1 MENLILSQKLE
12 ELKLGVDVRG
22 FNFTFFL
29 YTGISNEIN
38 NNEELSAK
46 IDFAISIEDWCF
58 SNKNKKYRSID
69 SLENTTYG
77 LLGRKMLT
85 FWRSLLILN
94 YFSTSILF
102 PNFKTSS
109 LPGGKIKFFRGAL
122 NQSL

>member
-46 IDFAISIEDWCF
+46 IDFAISIED
-58 SNKNKKYRSID
+58 
-69 SLENTTYG
+69 
-77 LLGRKMLT
+77 
-85 FWRSLLILN
+85 
-94 YFSTSILF
+94 
-102 PNFKTSS
+102 
-109 LPGGKIKFFRGAL
+109 
-122 NQSL
+122 